1 MKHIFIINPAAGKYD
16 RTEEFSGKIAAACAS
31 RGLDY
36 AIHVSEKPGDCR
48 ATARRAAES
57 GEEVRL
63 YACGGDGTLNEVVN
77 GAAGFANAAVTHFP
91 GGSGNDAIKIF
102 SEPAAFTDLDR
113 LLDAE
118 EARLDLIRCNGMYAL
133 NILSIGLDA
142 RIGTDIARYKHLP
155 FVTGKGAYILESYDK
170 AAFMTASKLGKTVA
184 VSESTV
190 VRFAV
195 ELGFDGYPSMQRSL
209 QEMVRTRLTSVQRI
223 EAANDRFGDQDVVSS
238 VLQSDIDSI
247 RLTAESLDRREMAA
261 CVEAILQAKHIYI
274 VGVRSSAALAAY
286 LNFYFRNLFDNVRL
300 VSSTATSEMFE
311 QMLRVG
317 AGDVVL
323 GISLPR
329 YSGRTVKVMQ
339 YAHDRQAT
347 VLAITDKP
355 DAPAGK
361 FADHVLVAKSGMVSV
376 VDSLVAAMSVINA
389 LVVSIGRSQER
400 LLTQTFE
407 NLEHIWDEYDV
418 YERVQ

>member
-1 MKHIFIINPAAGKYD
+1 MAD
-16 RTEEFSGKIAAACAS
+16 EL
-31 RGLDY
+31 GLDLVEIS
-36 AIHVSEKPGDCR
+36 AKADPPVCR
-48 ATARRAAES
+48 ILDYQKY
-57 GEEVRL
+57 L
-63 YACGGDGTLNEVVN
+63 YQQR
-77 GAAGFANAAVTHFP
+77 
-91 GGSGNDAIKIF
+91 K
-102 SEPAAFTDLDR
+102 
-113 LLDAE
+113 
-118 EARLDLIRCNGMYAL
+118 
-133 NILSIGLDA
+133 
-142 RIGTDIARYKHLP
+142 
-155 FVTGKGAYILESYDK
+155 K
-170 AAFMTASKLGKTVA
+170 AKEMKQNASKIVIKEIRFGPNTDEHDFQFKLKHA
-184 VSESTV
+184 QEFLSEGSKV
-190 VRFAV
+190 KASIFFRGRSIMFAEQGEKQLLRFAV

-223 EAANDRFGDQDVVSS
+223 EAANDRFGNQDVVSS